1 MAITGRAA
9 ALGFLGA
16 VAVALAPVP
25 GLVLLLVNFLII
37 VAVLVDVAL
46 AGSVRALEFSRSGP
60 RAARLGQPVPLVLTV
75 SNDGRRAV
83 RARIRDGWPPSAG
96 ARPRVHSVT
105 IPAGERRFL
114 EETLAPSRRGDR
126 EPFRI
131 TVRSLGP
138 LGLAGRQGRHQCPW
152 RVRVLPP
159 FHSRRHLPAALAR
172 LREIE
177 GEVAIRG
184 GGAGSEF
191 DSLRDYV
198 IGDDVRMIDWR
209 STARRGSV
217 VLKTFRPERDRRVV
231 CVLDTARTSAGRVGA
246 VSPDAPHGPGSS
258 AGPPAA
264 VGDGPRLDHALDA
277 ALLLTA
283 VALRAGDRV
292 GLIAHDSEARLVM
305 PDSTEANLLARMSEA
320 MATLEPALV
329 EADHEGLV
337 STVLRATRRRS
348 LVVIFTE
355 LVPAVIEE
363 SLLPALPALTARHTV
378 MVAALRDPRLAELA
392 AGRGDVHAVYAAASA
407 EQTLLRRRQLTEE
420 LRGRGV
426 EVVDAPPDRY
436 APAVTDAYL
445 TLKALGRL

>member
-9 ALGFLGA
+9 ACAFLGA

-25 GLVLLLVNFLII
+25 GVVILIVDLLIVGLVLLDL
-37 VAVLVDVAL
+37 AL

-60 RAARLGQPVPLVLTV
+60 RGARLGQPVPLVLTV
-75 SNDGRRAV
+75 SNNGPRAV
-83 RARIRDGWPPSAG
+83 RARIRDAWPPSAG
-96 ARPRVHSVT
+96 ARPLTYSVT

-114 EETLAPSRRGDR
+114 EATLYPTRRGDR

-138 LGLAGRQGRHQCPW
+138 LGLAGRQGRHYCPW

-159 FHSRRHLPAALAR
+159 FHSRRHLPSALAR
-172 LREIE
+172 LREVE
-177 GEVAIRG
+177 GQVAIRG

-198 IGDDVRMIDWR
+198 IGDDVRNIDWR
-209 STARRGSV
+209 GTARRGAV
-217 VLKTFRPERDRRVV
+217 VVKTFRPERDRRVV
-231 CVLDTARTSAGRVGA
+231 CVLDTARTSAGRVG
-246 VSPDAPHGPGSS
+246 DA
-258 AGPPAA
+258 
-264 VGDGPRLDHALDA
+264 PRLDHALDA

-292 GLIAHDSEARLVM
+292 GLVAHDSEARLVL
-305 PDSTEANLLARMSEA
+305 PESSEGNLLSRMSEA

-329 EADHEGLV
+329 EADHEGIV
-337 STVLRATRRRS
+337 STVLRMTRRRA
-348 LVVIFTE
+348 LVVIFSE

-378 MVAALRDPRLAELA
+378 LVAALRDPRLAELA
-392 AGRGDVHAVYAAASA
+392 AGRETVRDVYAAAAA

-420 LRGRGV
+420 LRSRGV
-426 EVVDAPPDRY
+426 EVVDAAPDRY

-445 TLKALGRL
+445 SLKALGRL

>member
-9 ALGFLGA
+9 AVAFIGA
-16 VAVALAPVP
+16 IAIALAPVP
-25 GLVLLLVNFLII
+25 GLVILVVDLMI
-37 VAVLVDVAL
+37 VALVLLDLAL

-60 RAARLGQPVPLVLTV
+60 RGARLGQPVPLVLTV
-75 SNDGRRAV
+75 SNNGARAV
-83 RARIRDGWPPSAG
+83 RATIRDAWPPSAG
-96 ARPRVHSVT
+96 ARPLTHRVT

-114 EETLAPSRRGDR
+114 EATLYPTRRGDR

-138 LGLAGRQGRHQCPW
+138 LGLAGRQGRHGCPW

-159 FHSRRHLPAALAR
+159 FHSRRHLPSALAR
-172 LREIE
+172 LREVE
-177 GEVAIRG
+177 GQVAIRG

-198 IGDDVRMIDWR
+198 IGDDVRNIDWR
-209 STARRGSV
+209 GTARRGAV
-217 VLKTFRPERDRRVV
+217 VVRTFRPERDRRVV
-231 CVLDTARTSAGRVGA
+231 CVLDTARTSAGRVGGF
-246 VSPDAPHGPGSS
+246 SRDAPAGST
-258 AGPPAA
+258 AAPATL
-264 VGDGPRLDHALDA
+264 GDAPRLDHALDA

-283 VALRAGDRV
+283 IALRAGDRV
-292 GLIAHDSEARLVM
+292 GLVAHDSEARLVL
-305 PDSTEANLLARMSEA
+305 PESSEGHLLSRMSEA

-329 EADHEGLV
+329 EADHEGIV
-337 STVLRATRRRS
+337 STVLRMTRRRA

-363 SLLPALPALTARHTV
+363 SLLPALPALMARHTV
-378 MVAALRDPRLAELA
+378 LVAAMRDPRLAELA
-392 AGRGDVHAVYAAASA
+392 EGRGTVREVYAAASA

>member
-9 ALGFLGA
+9 ACAFLGA

-25 GLVLLLVNFLII
+25 GVVILVVDLLIVGLV
-37 VAVLVDVAL
+37 VLDVVL
-46 AGSVRALEFSRSGP
+46 AGSVQALEFSRSGP
-60 RAARLGQPVPLVLTV
+60 RGARLGQPVPLVLTV
-75 SNDGRRAV
+75 SNNGSRAV
-83 RARIRDGWPPSAG
+83 RATIRDAWPPSAG
-96 ARPRVHSVT
+96 ARPRAHRVT
-105 IPAGERRFL
+105 VPAGERRFL
-114 EETLAPSRRGDR
+114 EATLYPTRRGDR

-138 LGLAGRQGRHQCPW
+138 LGLAGRQGRHHCPW

-159 FHSRRHLPAALAR
+159 FHSRRHLPTALAR
-172 LREIE
+172 LREVE
-177 GEVAIRG
+177 GQVAIRG

-198 IGDDVRMIDWR
+198 IGDDVRNIDWR
-209 STARRGSV
+209 GTARRGAV
-217 VLKTFRPERDRRVV
+217 VVKTFRPERDRRVV
-231 CVLDTARTSAGRVGA
+231 CVLDTARTSAGRVG
-246 VSPDAPHGPGSS
+246 DA
-258 AGPPAA
+258 
-264 VGDGPRLDHALDA
+264 PRLDHALDA

-292 GLIAHDSEARLVM
+292 GVVAHDSEARLVL
-305 PDSTEANLLARMSEA
+305 PESSEGDLLSRMSEA

-329 EADHEGLV
+329 EADHEGIV
-337 STVLRATRRRS
+337 STVLRTTRRRA

-378 MVAALRDPRLAELA
+378 LVAALRDPRLAELA
-392 AGRGDVHAVYAAASA
+392 AGRGDARAVYAAASA

-420 LRGRGV
+420 LRNRGV
-426 EVVDAPPDRY
+426 EVVDAAPDRY